1 MINRYVRLMR
11 FDKPAGI
18 ALLWAPTAWALWLA
32 NHGQPSWRLVRYF
45 LLGTI
50 CMRAAGCI
58 INDMADRNIDIH
70 VQRTRLR
77 PITRG
82 EVSIQHASIL
92 LALLLLVA
100 GVIVLQLPSLCWYEA
115 VGALLIT
122 ILYPFAKRFFQAPQL
137 LLGIAFS
144 MGIPMAYAAS
154 NLPTSPVMVL
164 LLCLNFCWIVA
175 YDTMYALV
183 DREDDLRIGVRS
195 TAILFGSQV
204 IPIILFLLCLTHGL
218 WLVLG
223 YFHLVTLWFGLCWV
237 LGLGIILY
245 QYRLLITQTTANAMR
260 AFLWSANYGL
270 VMWLGFW

>member
-1 MINRYVRLMR
+1 MNRYLRLMR

-32 NHGQPSWRLVRYF
+32 NHGHPNWRLVGYF

-58 INDMADRNIDIH
+58 INDMADRNIDNH

-82 EVSIQHASIL
+82 EISIQHASIL

-100 GVIVLQLPSLCWYEA
+100 GVIVLQLPYLCWYEA

-154 NLPTSPVMVL
+154 HIPTSSVMVL

-195 TAILFGSQV
+195 TAILFGSHV
-204 IPIILFLLCLTHGL
+204 IPIILFLLLLAHGL

-223 YFHLVTLWFGLCWV
+223 YFHHVTPWFALCWV
-237 LGLGIILY
+237 LGLGIIIY
-245 QYRLLITQTTANAMR
+245 QYKLLGTQMIVNAMR
-260 AFLWSANYGL
+260 AFLWSAYYGL